1 MDYFR
6 LCQDHR
12 YEHVPMIEDLRS
24 VATRRDMTS
33 QNASRIQD
41 RNIVFAISEQAQEYL
56 DILDTQ
62 IFLVNQQVK
71 KVIEIYDAAIPFK
84 FFCILNSRL
93 SLNFD
98 YYAPVLPMLDALS
111 PNSETNLDK
120 SYLKKIVLLKEKIQD
135 RPIFKLDKVR
145 TEAVFIRLDVAESI
159 LRRTYHGYCLVP
171 TVLE

>member
-6 LCQDHR
+6 LCQDRR
-12 YEHVPMIEDLRS
+12 YLHTPFVDNLRS
-24 VATRRDMTS
+24 IATRKDMTL
-33 QNASRIQD
+33 QNASRIEDYNVVFTSSKQHQD
-41 RNIVFAISEQAQEYL
+41 YL
-56 DILDTQ
+56 DVLDIQ
-62 IFLVNQQVK
+62 LFMICEQVK
-71 KVIEIYDAAIPFK
+71 DVFDLYDASIPYKIFS
-84 FFCILNSRL
+84 ILNVRQNLHFS
-93 SLNFD
+93 

-135 RPIFKLDKVR
+135 RPIFKLDGVR